1 MLSSSR
7 MPRHIC
13 FYSNSTTDKW
23 SKAFIE
29 ELGKTPWVS
38 EFQFICVD
46 PGPNRPSLPKWLKQV
61 PTLVIDGDKDPIK
74 IDTEVMNWL
83 YERKL
88 RDMPRAPA
96 AAPSRGGGAE
106 AVPGG
111 EVQSWGSE
119 LDGFGN
125 TGYSFINSDTSAQG
139 DGGMDIPGSFAY
151 LNGGAAP
158 GDRTSQGPLGP
169 ASSSN
174 GGGRTRK
181 EKMFDE
187 QMELYKQQRD
197 MGMPQGPRRM

>member
-1 MLSSSR
+1 
-7 MPRHIC
+7 MPKHIC

-23 SKAFIE
+23 SKAFLE
-29 ELGKTPWVS
+29 ELAKTPWTN

-46 PGPNRPSLPKWLKQV
+46 PNPQGQRPSLPKWLKQV
-61 PTLVIDGDKDPIK
+61 PTLVIDGDKDPVK

-88 RDMPRAPA
+88 KEANRTAPSA
-96 AAPSRGGGAE
+96 VPSRGGGAD

-111 EVQSWGSE
+111 EVQSWGAE

-125 TGYSFINSDTSAQG
+125 TGYSFIHSDTTAQG
-139 DGGMDIPGSFAY
+139 DGGFDIPGSFAY

-158 GDRTSQGPLGP
+158 GDRMSQGGGALAP
-169 ASSSN
+169 AAPSN
-174 GGGRTRK
+174 SGRTRK
-181 EKMFDE
+181 EKLFDD
-187 QMELYKQQRD
+187 QLELYKQQRD